1 MSFRLQATQNGT
13 EEKILDDLHNTSIDF
28 VEDGNVPMATLSF
41 TPRGKDID
49 VNYRVQTLGNI
60 TQQGTLRI
68 EEQDITDA
76 GKLIAYRLSEF
87 KKQKLVSS
95 QRQYRKPSRRRKKLR
110 KRKLQVNQCKQ
121 MVQRNYLA
129 EALIIFSSDLPN
141 DNCRKISKRMFL
153 SNYLR
158 E

>member
-1 MSFRLQATQNGT
+1 MSFRLQGQPENGT

-28 VEDGNVPMATLSF
+28 VEDENVPMATLSF

-76 GKLIAYRLSEF
+76 GKLIAYRLFGIQKTKIGEQPKAIPQAKPEKGKEKVKSERA
-87 KKQKLVSS
+87 V
-95 QRQYRKPSRRRKKLR
+95 
-110 KRKLQVNQCKQ
+110 
-121 MVQRNYLA
+121 
-129 EALIIFSSDLPN
+129 
-141 DNCRKISKRMFL
+141 
-153 SNYLR
+153 
-158 E
+158 